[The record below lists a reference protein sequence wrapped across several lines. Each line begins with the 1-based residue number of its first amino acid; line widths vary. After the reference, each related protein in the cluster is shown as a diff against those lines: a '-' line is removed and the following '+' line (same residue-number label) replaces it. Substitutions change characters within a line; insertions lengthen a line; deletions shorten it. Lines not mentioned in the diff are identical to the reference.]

1 MSRIA
6 SAATLLVGAI
16 AIVLCFLL
24 LPGFVA
30 LLAAIVIAI
39 ALVMLDA
46 RKHRVLLTM
55 AMRNLARRKGTTA
68 LVIGGLMVGT
78 AIISTSFVVG
88 DTMDN
93 MIVKQTTTSLGEV
106 DFSVGSPY
114 AGYKYFND
122 SFIDPLSDEF
132 AAIPNVEAS
141 NTLLMDNVA
150 ILNNANQLFTSTLSL
165 MGLNDTVVRNF
176 GYFYDMNGARVSSA
190 PVLMTVYLNERA
202 AKDIDAHQGDSVTV
216 FINQYQFVIATVSL
230 IVQDSGLGAYGSSST
245 VYMDIASAQALTGHL
260 EQSNYIFISLPGA
273 GDSGLSHADQVRTD
287 INAILAEPQ
296 YASEGLVIIDD
307 KAVAISDARTMANM
321 FTSLFFVFGAFSII
335 AGIAL
340 VVNIFTMLSE
350 ERKGEMG
357 VARAIGMKRA
367 QLRRLF
373 IYEGTLYA
381 ALAAGVGS
389 VLGLLLAYVIVWAMS
404 DMFQFGDFSFNLV
417 DYFTFTPMSLILAYV
432 AGFTLTI
439 ITVYIATRRISNLNI
454 VRAIRSIP
462 EPPVPKKDKR
472 AFRLGLLMLVGGA
485 LLLTFGVSQEKLAY
499 SNSGLSLITISL
511 GFILRRVIS
520 ERVAWTLAGV
530 LTLIIWFPLPF
541 DLKIFPYEADI
552 EGYVVA
558 GLFLV
563 TGALLIIM
571 FNSDSI
577 IHVLTKL
584 FRVRK
589 EYRAVLKTAISY
601 PLKAKFRTA
610 LSIFIFGLVIFTMT
624 TLSVMSGMMSVNID
638 RMVGETS
645 GGFDVISFTSTSP
658 IMEDPWQRLDQPS
671 SPLQAGNVSALVS
684 LPVSLATIN
693 YTSFDP
699 NTQHTSY
706 NEVQYQVMGF
716 NSSFYTLGN
725 YPLADY
731 NHTLYSSDTEVWQA
745 VQANSSLVIFDGSVM
760 PQTGLGGG
768 GGGFGPPDAG
778 LGIELVVGQVVAF
791 ENPLGVVYELTIAG
805 IMKQSAMQ
813 GAFMGEPVVRTEFL
827 ASGYSLL
834 LVDFQP
840 GLDTG
845 EQAVLLEK
853 SFLANGLQTIDVQA
867 LARQITSL
875 VNSMF
880 TLFEAF
886 LAMGL
891 IVGISGLGIIT
902 IRSIHERRIE
912 IGMMRAIGYRKSMVV
927 ANFAIESA
935 FISLL
940 GIVIGTVLG
949 IIVGYELWMTSL
961 QAEGFV
967 WVLDLW
973 PILFVAFLSFAATI
987 LSVYPAAR
995 GASKVS
1001 PAEVLRFE

>member
-1 MSRIA
+1 MSKL
-6 SAATLLVGAI
+6 SNLGTLIVGAV
-16 AIVLCFLL
+16 AIVLCFLF

-30 LLAAIVIAI
+30 LLAGIVIVVVI
-39 ALVMLDA
+39 VMLDA
-46 RKHRVLLTM
+46 RRHRVLFTM
-55 AMRNLARRKGTTA
+55 ALRNLARRKGTTA

-106 DFSVGSPY
+106 DFSVGSPN
-114 AGYKYFND
+114 AGYAYFDD
-122 SFIDPLSDEF
+122 SFIGPLSDEF

-141 NTLLMDNVA
+141 NALLRDNVA
-150 ILNNANQLFTSTLSL
+150 ILNNVNQLSNPTFSL
-165 MGLNDTVVRNF
+165 MGLNDTVVQGF
-176 GYFYDMNGARVSSA
+176 GHFYDLDGAQVSSA
-190 PVLMTVYLNERA
+190 PQPMEVYLNEMA
-202 AKDIDAHQGDSVTV
+202 AKDIDAHQGDSMTI
-216 FINQYQFVIATVSL
+216 FINQYQFAIATVSL
-230 IVQDSGLGAYGSSST
+230 VVQDRGLGAFGSGNT
-245 VYMDIASAQALTGHL
+245 VYMDIASAQVLTGHPG
-260 EQSNYIFISLPGA
+260 QSNFVFISLQGA
-273 GDSGLSHADQVRTD
+273 GDSGLSYADQVRTD
-287 INAILAEPQ
+287 IEAILGPIQE
-296 YASEGLVIIDD
+296 STGLKIVDD
-307 KAVAISDARTMANM
+307 KAQEIADARTMADL
-321 FTSLFFVFGAFSII
+321 FTSMFFVFGAFSII
-335 AGIAL
+335 AGVTL

-357 VARAIGMKRA
+357 VARAIGMKRE

-373 IYEGTLYA
+373 TYEGTLYA
-381 ALAAGVGS
+381 ALAAAVGS

-404 DMFQFGDFSFNLV
+404 GIFQFGEFSFNLV
-417 DYFTFTPMSLILAYV
+417 EYFTFTPMSLILAYLG
-432 AGFTLTI
+432 GFALTI
-439 ITVYIATRRISNLNI
+439 VTVYFATQRISTLNI

-462 EPPVPKKDKR
+462 EPPVPRKDRR
-472 AFRLGLLMLVGGA
+472 AFRVGILLLVGGA
-485 LLLTFGVSQEKLAY
+485 LLLALGIWQEKLAY
-499 SNSGLSLITISL
+499 SNSGLSLMTISL
-511 GFILRRVIS
+511 GFILRRVTS
-520 ERVAWTLAGV
+520 ERLAWSLAGV
-530 LTLIIWFPLPF
+530 LTLIVWLPLPF
-541 DLKIFPYEADI
+541 GLRIFPYEADI

-563 TGALLIIM
+563 VGALLIIM
-571 FNSDSI
+571 FNSDSL
-577 IHVLTKL
+577 IHILTKL

-645 GGFDVISFTSTSP
+645 GGFDVISFTTTSP
-658 IMEDPWQRLDQPS
+658 ILDDPWERLNQTG
-671 SPLQAGNVSALVS
+671 SPLNGDNVSSLVP
-684 LPVSLATIN
+684 LPVSMATIG
-693 YTSFDP
+693 YTAIDP
-699 NTQHTSY
+699 TTQEPVSKETG
-706 NEVQYQVMGF
+706 YQVMGF
-716 NSSFYTLGN
+716 DSNFYTLGN

-731 NHTLYSSDTEVWQA
+731 NHTLYSSDTEVWKA
-745 VQANSSLVIFDGSVM
+745 VQADSSLVIFDGSVA
-760 PQTGLGGG
+760 PQTGLGA
-768 GGGFGPPDAG
+768 GFGPPDMG
-778 LGIELVVGQVVAF
+778 SSVTLRVGQVVSF
-791 ENPLGVVYELTIAG
+791 MNPVGVVYNLTVAG

-813 GAFMGEPVVRTEFL
+813 GAFMGEQVVRTEFF
-827 ASGYSLL
+827 AYGYSLL
-834 LVDFQP
+834 LVKFQP

-853 SFLANGLQTIDVQA
+853 AFLANGLQTIDVQA

-949 IIVGYELWMTSL
+949 IVVGYELWLTSL
-961 QAEGFV
+961 QAEGFI
-967 WVLDLW
+967 WYLDLW

>member
-1 MSRIA
+1 VSRITNL
-6 SAATLLVGAI
+6 ATLLVAVVAI
-16 AIVLCFLL
+16 ALCFLF
-24 LPGFVA
+24 LPSFIA
-30 LLAAIVIAI
+30 LLVSIVIAI
-39 ALVMLDA
+39 TLVMLDA
-46 RKHRVLLTM
+46 RKNRMLLTM

-78 AIISTSFVVG
+78 AIISTSLVVG

-93 MIVKQTTTSLGEV
+93 MIVKQATTSLGEV
-106 DFSVGSPY
+106 DFSVGSQF

-122 SFIDPLSDEF
+122 SFMDPLSDEF

-141 NTLLMDNVA
+141 NTLLRDNVA
-150 ILNNANQLFTSTLSL
+150 ILNNVNQLSTSSL
-165 MGLNDTVVRNF
+165 NLIGLNETVVQNF
-176 GYFYDMNGARVSSA
+176 GYFYAVDGTQVSSA
-190 PVLMTVYLNERA
+190 PQPMTVYLNERA
-202 AKDIDAHQGDSVTV
+202 AKDIDAHQGDSVTI
-216 FINQYQFVIATVSL
+216 FINQNQFAIATISL
-230 IVQDSGLGAYGSSST
+230 IVQEKGLGAYGSSST
-245 VYMDIASAQALTGHL
+245 VYLDVATAQALTGHPG
-260 EQSNYIFISLPGA
+260 QSNFIFISLLGE
-273 GDSGLSHADQVRTD
+273 GDSGLQYADQVRTD
-287 INAILAEPQ
+287 IEAILQP
-296 YASEGLVIIDD
+296 YKDSTGLAIIDD
-307 KAVAISDARTMANM
+307 KAMDIADARTMADM

-357 VARAIGMKRA
+357 VARAIGMRRE

-373 IYEGTLYA
+373 TYEGTLYA
-381 ALAAGVGS
+381 ALAAAVGS
-389 VLGLLLAYVIVWAMS
+389 ALGLVLAYVIVWAMS
-404 DMFQFGDFSFNLV
+404 GIFQFGDFSFNLV
-417 DYFTFTPMSLILAYV
+417 DYFTFTPMSLVLAYV
-432 AGFTLTI
+432 AGFALTI
-439 ITVYIATRRISNLNI
+439 VTVYVATRRISNLNI

-462 EPPVPKKDKR
+462 EPPVAKRDRR
-472 AFRLGLLMLVGGA
+472 AFRMGLLMLVGGVLFLA
-485 LLLTFGVSQEKLAY
+485 FGISQEKLAY
-499 SNSGLSLITISL
+499 SNSGLSLVAISL
-511 GFILRRVIS
+511 GFIFRRVIS
-520 ERVAWTLAGV
+520 ERLAWTIAGA

-541 DLKIFPYEADI
+541 DIKIFPYEADI
-552 EGYVVA
+552 EGYIVA

-563 TGALLIIM
+563 IGALLIIM

-577 IHVLTKL
+577 IHLLTKL

-610 LSIFIFGLVIFTMT
+610 LSVFIFGLVIFTMT

-638 RMVGETS
+638 RMVTETS

-658 IMEDPWQRLDQPS
+658 IMVDPWQQLEQPD

-684 LPVSLATIN
+684 LPVSMATIN

-699 NTQHTSY
+699 ATQSTTY
-706 NEVQYQVMGF
+706 NELMYQVMGF
-716 NSSFYTLGN
+716 NSSFYTQGN

-731 NHTLYSSDTEVWQA
+731 NHTLYSSDIEVWQA

-768 GGGFGPPDAG
+768 FTPPDAG
-778 LGIELVVGQVVAF
+778 AFGIGLEVGQVIAF
-791 ENPLGVVYELTIAG
+791 KNQLGMVYNLMIAG
-805 IMKQSAMQ
+805 IMKQNAMQ
-813 GAFMGEPVVRTEFL
+813 GAFMGEQVVRSEFL
-827 ASGYSLL
+827 ASGYALL
-834 LVDFQP
+834 LVKFQP

-853 SFLANGLQTIDVQA
+853 SFLANGLQTIDIQA

-940 GIVIGTVLG
+940 GIVIGTLLG

-961 QAEGFV
+961 RAEGFV
-967 WVLDLW
+967 WVLDIW
-973 PILFVAFLSFAATI
+973 PILTVAFLSFAATI

>member
-1 MSRIA
+1 
-6 SAATLLVGAI
+6 
-16 AIVLCFLL
+16 
-24 LPGFVA
+24 
-30 LLAAIVIAI
+30 
-39 ALVMLDA
+39 
-46 RKHRVLLTM
+46 M
-55 AMRNLARRKGTTA
+55 AVRNLARRKGTTA

-93 MIVKQTTTSLGEV
+93 MIVKQATTSLGEV

-122 SFIDPLSDEF
+122 SFMDPLSDQF

-141 NTLLMDNVA
+141 NVLLRDNVA
-150 ILNNANQLFTSTLSL
+150 ILNNVNQLSISTLSL
-165 MGLNDTVVRNF
+165 MGLNDTVVQRF
-176 GYFYDMNGARVSSA
+176 GYFYDLNGAQVSSS
-190 PVLMTVYLNERA
+190 PSPTSVYLNDRA
-202 AKDIDAHQGDSVTV
+202 AKDIDAHQGDSVTIFV
-216 FINQYQFVIATVSL
+216 NQYQFVIATVSL
-230 IVQDSGLGAYGSSST
+230 IVQEKGLGAYGSSNS
-245 VYMDIASAQALTGHL
+245 VYMDIASAQGLTGHIG
-260 EQSNYIFISLPGA
+260 QSNFIFISLQGPS
-273 GDSGLSHADQVRTD
+273 DSGLAYADQVRTD
-287 INAILAEPQ
+287 INAILAPQ
-296 YASEGLVIIDD
+296 QASTGLIIIDD
-307 KAVAISDARTMANM
+307 KATDIADARTMADM

-335 AGIAL
+335 AGVTL
-340 VVNIFTMLSE
+340 VVNIFTMLGE

-357 VARAIGMKRA
+357 VARAIGMKRE

-373 IYEGTLYA
+373 TYEGTLYA
-381 ALAAGVGS
+381 ALAAAVGS

-404 DMFQFGDFSFNLV
+404 GIFQFGDFSFNLV

-432 AGFTLTI
+432 AGFALTI
-439 ITVYIATRRISNLNI
+439 VTVYFSTRRISNLNI

-472 AFRLGLLMLVGGA
+472 AFRLGLMMLVGGA
-485 LLLTFGVSQEKLAY
+485 LLLAFGISQEKLAY

-520 ERVAWTLAGV
+520 ERVAWTIAGA

-541 DLKIFPYEADI
+541 GLKIFPYEADI

-638 RMVGETS
+638 RMVSETS

-658 IMEDPWQRLDQPS
+658 IMEDPWQQLEQTG
-671 SPLQAGNVSALVS
+671 SPLQAGNVTALVS

-693 YTSFDP
+693 YTTIDP
-699 NTQHTSY
+699 NTHSPVSD
-706 NEVQYQVMGF
+706 EIQYQVMGF

-731 NHTLYSSDTEVWQA
+731 NHTLFSSETEVWQA
-745 VQANSSLVIFDGSVM
+745 VQSNSSLVIFDGSVM

-768 GGGFGPPDAG
+768 GFGPPDASGFGNG
-778 LGIELVVGQVVAF
+778 LEIGQVVAF
-791 ENPLGVVYELTIAG
+791 KSPIGVVYNLTIAG

-813 GAFMGEPVVRTEFL
+813 GAFMGEQVVRTDFL

-834 LVDFQP
+834 LVKFQS
-840 GLDTG
+840 GLDIG

-853 SFLANGLQTIDVQA
+853 SFLANGLQTIDMQA

-880 TLFEAF
+880 NLFEAF

-967 WVLDLW
+967 WVLDIW
-973 PILFVAFLSFAATI
+973 PILAVALLSFAATI